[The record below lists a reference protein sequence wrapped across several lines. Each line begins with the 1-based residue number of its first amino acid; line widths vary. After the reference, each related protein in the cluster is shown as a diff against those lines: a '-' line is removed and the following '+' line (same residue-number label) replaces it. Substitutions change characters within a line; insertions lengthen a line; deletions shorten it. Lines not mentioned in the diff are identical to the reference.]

1 MNTKATELLPQ
12 LGVVIVT
19 HNSAAHLAACLNSA
33 LSYTNH
39 VVVVDNASSD
49 DTVAIAHRDFPGVRL
64 AANPDNRGFAGGVNQ
79 GVRALPDEAAFILLL
94 NPDACL
100 LTSPAPML
108 AQARQPRTGA
118 VGGRLVTNVGADQ
131 AGFTIRRFPTVTS
144 LIFETLGLN
153 RLFPWNP
160 VNRRYR
166 ALDLDLTRPQPVDQ
180 PPGALLLFPRAIWA
194 ELGGFDERFHPV
206 WFEDVDFLRRV
217 AKAGY
222 EIWYTPETRAE
233 HAGGHSVLKLQ
244 LSERQQ
250 FWYGNLLQY
259 AALHAGP
266 PMAVRLVAAAVLVG
280 IGIRR
285 LFTRT
290 RGAAAVPGRGSVAGL
305 AWRLCVHG
313 TLPSASQGQL
323 RKA

>member
-1 MNTKATELLPQ
+1 MNTKATEPQ
-12 LGVVIVT
+12 LGIVVVT
-19 HNSAAHLAACLNSA
+19 HNSAAHLAACLHSA
-33 LSYTNH
+33 LRYTNH
-39 VVVVDNASSD
+39 VVVVDNASTD
-49 DTVAIAHRDFPGVRL
+49 DTAAIARRDFPGVRL
-64 AANPDNRGFAGGVNQ
+64 EANPDNRGFAGGVNQ
-79 GVRALPDEAAFILLL
+79 GVRALPEEASFVLLL
-94 NPDACL
+94 NPDARL

-108 AQARQPRTGA
+108 ARACQSGVGA
-118 VGGRLVTNVGADQ
+118 VGGRLVTNAGKDQ
-131 AGFTIRRFPTVTS
+131 EGFTIRRFPTVAS

-166 ALDLDLTRPQPVDQ
+166 ALDLDLSRSQPADQ
-180 PPGALLLFPRAIWA
+180 PPGALLLFPRAVWTQ
-194 ELGGFDERFHPV
+194 LGGFDERFHPV

-217 AKAGY
+217 ANLGY
-222 EIWYTPETRAE
+222 AIWYTPETRAE

-244 LSERQQ
+244 LTDRQQ

-259 AALHAGP
+259 VALHTGP
-266 PMAVRLVAAAVLVG
+266 PMAVRLVAVAVLVG

-290 RGAAAVPGRGSVAGL
+290 RGTAAPGRGSVAGL
-305 AWRLCVHG
+305 AWHLVVHG
-313 TLPSASQGQL
+313 KLPSAGQDQL